1 MSSYFQNL
9 FHKSKKKHADD
20 LQFLEKIGRG
30 GFSTVWSCRFQ
41 DRVCAAKVISTDLL
55 SATSADLLENEIRIW
70 RSLAH
75 DNLVRLIDVRR
86 RPNECILI
94 CELLADTLSERHCRM
109 LRLGTKPRILTIL
122 NGLEQI
128 IMGMV
133 YIHNLNLLHRDLKA
147 ENILLTSDQETY
159 KIGDFGLVRS
169 VEGHDKTAET
179 GSYRHMA
186 PEVIRH
192 EPYGKTCD
200 IYSFSMLMYEMLTLS
215 LPFPH
220 RTPVDV
226 ALGVACRAERPPLPP
241 FPDDVLSILTD
252 CWAQNADTRP
262 SFAELAPR
270 VKTLKLKKTS
280 FGSLQMARL
289 TV

>member
-1 MSSYFQNL
+1 MSKLLGNTFSSFGLTYSSYYRRSPDSQLPQCRWIF
-9 FHKSKKKHADD
+9 KG
-20 LQFLEKIGRG
+20 IG
-30 GFSTVWSCRFQ
+30 
-41 DRVCAAKVISTDLL
+41 K
-55 SATSADLLENEIRIW
+55 NE
-70 RSLAH
+70 
-75 DNLVRLIDVRR
+75 
-86 RPNECILI
+86 P
-94 CELLADTLSERHCRM
+94 
-109 LRLGTKPRILTIL
+109 
-122 NGLEQI
+122 
-128 IMGMV
+128 
-133 YIHNLNLLHRDLKA
+133 
-147 ENILLTSDQETY
+147 
-159 KIGDFGLVRS
+159 IGDFGLVRS